1 MDFIVPGFQFLF
13 LLLFLVPAIFF
24 LVTQYNT
31 LKSIKPQNRHMS
43 PGEVWLQLIP
53 VFNLIWQF
61 VVVTRIAN
69 SIQKELEEPAFSF
82 ETNNQTISTGEKP
95 TYGIGL
101 AYCILICAS
110 ITPMF
115 GGVFGLAGM
124 ICWIIYWVK
133 LSGYKSQIQRKNMT
147 ASVL

>member
-101 AYCILICAS
+101 A
-110 ITPMF
+110 
-115 GGVFGLAGM
+115 GM